1 MGRNYSL
8 FSISVSDDDI
18 DEEALER
25 KLAIERL
32 HAEERGRA
40 NQLILQKIDI
50 PDEDTVPDSAPIS
63 RNESTGEPSE
73 AKVEAF
79 LDEIEGETLG
89 QMLSYLSSELES
101 TDDPEQAE
109 QSADRNKRRTE
120 QIDHVFAEITKV
132 TQAAVDRYV
141 DGILLNTIY
150 KKAGQKA
157 GVAMEEKV
165 RKLRRSSTSDL
176 GENLYTSSMDTIM
189 ERDTDNLKIKRR
201 IKDFQK
207 KHLLAAHEALWG
219 VLGEMKEKGEVC
231 NRSFF
236 QIPT

>member
-1 MGRNYSL
+1 M
-8 FSISVSDDDI
+8 
-18 DEEALER
+18 
-25 KLAIERL
+25 ERL

-231 NRSFF
+231 KRFFSNRYLPMYLIFSCDQLSFTRT
-236 QIPT
+236 I